1 MSTFEFSKNI
11 FLLHMEENAYK
22 FQLTTLTIPNLWLS
36 SKLVRIFPSHFNSV
50 HCFWFF
56 NMLGPRRIF
65 SFISFL
71 NPHFLCS
78 STKRKKGKKNWKL
91 YQFFKNQER
100 LKLIPKHCDSMNFVM
115 IIKSRLLYILYML
128 STERWKMKEKQT
140 ILQKIQKKIQLKNLK
155 KNRSA
160 REKKFVYLLI
170 YENNKKKQK
179 LLLSLS
185 ILVVFW
191 SILHTTF
198 FDFLVLKKNGKRLKN
213 KRKIKTNLSGIH

>member
-1 MSTFEFSKNI
+1 MSTFEFSKKI

-78 STKRKKGKKNWKL
+78 STKRKKGKKLKIIPIFQKSRKIETDTKTLWQYELCNDHQIKVVIHTIYAIYREMKNERKTNYFAKNTKKNPIKKL
-91 YQFFKNQER
+91 EKKTEVQER
-100 LKLIPKHCDSMNFVM
+100 
-115 IIKSRLLYILYML
+115 R
-128 STERWKMKEKQT
+128 
-140 ILQKIQKKIQLKNLK
+140 NLC
-155 KNRSA
+155 
-160 REKKFVYLLI
+160 
-170 YENNKKKQK
+170 
-179 LLLSLS
+179 
-185 ILVVFW
+185 
-191 SILHTTF
+191 TF
-198 FDFLVLKKNGKRLKN
+198 
-213 KRKIKTNLSGIH
+213 